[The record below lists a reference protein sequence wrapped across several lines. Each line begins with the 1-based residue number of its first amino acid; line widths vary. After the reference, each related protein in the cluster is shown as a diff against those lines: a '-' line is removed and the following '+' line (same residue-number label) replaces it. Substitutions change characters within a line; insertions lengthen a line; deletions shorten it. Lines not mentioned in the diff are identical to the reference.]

1 MKYIRAQNQTPQP
14 WNKKS
19 PINIHSPRWSFT
31 VNASVL
37 ASRIRSPS
45 QKPEEIFTPKR
56 NLRLRIQLELSV
68 NDKSPSDPTPSFKT
82 TVKSPV
88 SRGLFPSRSLTST
101 FSNSSWDQFSSSSAA
116 KSPSSTTTS
125 SLAAAS
131 GPPVTTRPVSASTK
145 TTWMEDACSPSILLP
160 VKRGSANLFLNCKR
174 RFRWSGPCILF
185 GEDLHGK
192 VPLGDQYTVNIGYRY
207 FAKCAALQG
216 MKLEKQIHQWHF
228 PV

>member
-1 MKYIRAQNQTPQP
+1 
-14 WNKKS
+14 
-19 PINIHSPRWSFT
+19 
-31 VNASVL
+31 
-37 ASRIRSPS
+37 
-45 QKPEEIFTPKR
+45 
-56 NLRLRIQLELSV
+56 
-68 NDKSPSDPTPSFKT
+68 
-82 TVKSPV
+82 
-88 SRGLFPSRSLTST
+88 
-101 FSNSSWDQFSSSSAA
+101 
-116 KSPSSTTTS
+116 
-125 SLAAAS
+125 
-131 GPPVTTRPVSASTK
+131 
-145 TTWMEDACSPSILLP
+145 MEDACSPSILLP